1 MLNCAAMVWSWL
13 IVIVVRRRMMPTYV
27 FGTDLYVGADS
38 LEEARD
44 GLLELLAEIVRR
56 NDDDAF
62 YVKETIHEEKA

>member
-1 MLNCAAMVWSWL
+1 MVWCWL
-13 IVIVVRRRMMPTYV
+13 TVIVVRKGLDMATYV

-56 NDDDAF
+56 NDGDAF
-62 YVKETIHEEKA
+62 YVKEMIYEEDA

>member
-1 MLNCAAMVWSWL
+1 MA
-13 IVIVVRRRMMPTYV
+13 TYV

-38 LEEARD
+38 LDQARD

-62 YVKETIHEEKA
+62 YVKETIHEEIEA